1 MTTTLADTLSA
12 IEEKASPG
20 DWRVTTCLDYWIEHS
35 RTPTK
40 ADEGFKGVGHFG
52 DVSWP
57 NADKRQVEWEANAA
71 LIVALRNN
79 LPEILAALRERE
91 AMRAALEKIANGPVG
106 TLDPIGDGGTYCL
119 TGNEWLDFRNIARQA
134 LSGGGDA

>member
-1 MTTTLADTLSA
+1 LERSEMTTTLADTLSA

-79 LPEILAALRERE
+79 LPAILAALRERE
-91 AMRAALEKIANGPVG
+91 VMRAALIVLRDCDWKIG
-106 TLDPIGDGGTYCL
+106 IGDRM
-119 TGNEWLDFRNIARQA
+119 DPVRDIARQA